1 MLRDFSKEEFDI
13 IIQAGQSNAE
23 GCGLGDAEKPYA
35 TNSKI
40 WYLDNDFSISKA
52 QERISGNFIVGDFSL
67 SFASK
72 YRKDGNLEDGRKI
85 LIIRAAIGGTGFL
98 DNHWKPTDDLY
109 LRMMEMIKTAL
120 ELNPKNKLVAFLW
133 HQGETDATFNSDY
146 QTYFNNL
153 TTLVNNVRVAF
164 KSNNLPFIAGDF
176 VQHWKMEN
184 IKICEPVVSAMKEVC
199 LTIGNAEFVETNEL
213 LSNDQKIGNKDNIH
227 FCRESLYQLGLKY
240 YDAYKRIAS
249 LK

>member
-35 TNSKI
+35 TNWSV
-40 WYLDNDFSISKA
+40 WYLNSDFSISRA

-67 SFASK
+67 SFARK
-72 YRKDGNLEDGRKI
+72 YMEDGNLKDGRKI
-85 LIIRAAIGGTGFL
+85 LIVRAAVGGTGFL

-120 ELNPKNKLVAFLW
+120 ELNPKNKLVALLW
-133 HQGETDATFNSDY
+133 HQGETDASLNSDY
-146 QTYFNNL
+146 QTYLGNL
-153 TTLVNNVRVAF
+153 TTLVNNVRTTF
-164 KSNNLPFIAGDF
+164 ECNDLPFIGGDF
-176 VQHWKMEN
+176 VRHWKMELIN
-184 IKICEPVVSAMKEVC
+184 ICEPVISAMKEVC
-199 LTIGNAEFVETNEL
+199 LTIENAEFVETSEL
-213 LSNDQKIGNKDNIH
+213 LSNDQKIGNKDSIH

-240 YDAYKRIAS
+240 YDAYKRIDDA
-249 LK
+249 K